1 MKIGGVLFAI
11 RPFYSKRA
19 RFFLFLFKWSS
30 FSRKEKFSSFIECFF
45 SFFLVRIAFD
55 DNILRYELRVPSEG
69 HRHHHLV
76 CMNCGKVEEVDI
88 DNLNELEAKIEKEK
102 NFKITGYK
110 ICIQFNCFMRN

>member
-45 SFFLVRIAFD
+45 SFFLVRIT
-55 DNILRYELRVPSEG
+55 Y
-69 HRHHHLV
+69 V
-76 CMNCGKVEEVDI
+76 CNVI
-88 DNLNELEAKIEKEK
+88 
-102 NFKITGYK
+102 Y
-110 ICIQFNCFMRN
+110 